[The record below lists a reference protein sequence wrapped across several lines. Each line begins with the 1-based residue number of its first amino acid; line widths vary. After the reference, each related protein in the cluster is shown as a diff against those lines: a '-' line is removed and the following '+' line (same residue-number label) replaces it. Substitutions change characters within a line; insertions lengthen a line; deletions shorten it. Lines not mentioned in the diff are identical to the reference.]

1 MKRYVKQAWPVL
13 ALFGALVI
21 VVLLNIRPY
30 GYNVTAIFHMDART
44 AEGNVMPK
52 NFVILN
58 APSYDGAQYYQ
69 VARNVPTI
77 ASPTA
82 WDTLKKNPGSYAYQ
96 RFLLP
101 LTAYLLSFGS
111 IALLPW
117 AFLVINITAL
127 LVAAFLIVER
137 KPHLGL
143 YALALG
149 LSPAAMVAM
158 HFTLAEP
165 LTIVLIT
172 AFLLRYT
179 KRQRIE
185 WMDVLLL
192 SGLVLAREVNIL
204 FIAFVVGF
212 SMLTMRWRDIVMLAA
227 PVIVFVGWHSVIYGM
242 FGDVPFL
249 ISAEAKQFP
258 GSAAMK
264 VVLGLR
270 GYDRY
275 TLSAAALFLGF
286 VVPGVVYVLTDIAK
300 RKRIEI
306 LSLGALAFFGV
317 MLLMPDYIWGSVTS
331 IGRVITPV
339 YPLFLLLLAERNTKT
354 SKVLATIILLLGIGT
369 AVGLAL
375 STHPFT
381 LTVAA

>member
-1 MKRYVKQAWPVL
+1 MKTYVKQAWPVL
-13 ALFGALVI
+13 ALLGALII
-21 VVLLNIRPY
+21 VLLLNIRPY
-30 GYNVTAIFHMDART
+30 DYNVTAIFHMDART

-117 AFLVINITAL
+117 AFLIINVTAL
-127 LVAAFLIVER
+127 LLAAFLIVER

-143 YALALG
+143 YALALT

-179 KRQRIE
+179 KHARIE
-185 WMDVLLL
+185 WIDLLLL

-204 FIAFVVGF
+204 FIAFVIGF
-212 SMLTMRWRDIVMLAA
+212 SVLKMRWKDVLLLLI
-227 PVIVFVGWHSVIYGM
+227 PVLVFVGWHSVIYGM

-286 VVPGVVYVLTDIAK
+286 VVPGVVYVVCDIAK

-339 YPLFLLLLAERNTKT
+339 YPLFLLLLAERNTTT
-354 SKVLATIILLLGIGT
+354 SKILAAVILLLGIAT
-369 AVGLAL
+369 ALGLAF
-375 STHPFT
+375 SAHPYG
-381 LTVAA
+381 LTI